1 MNVAFDRKNAL
12 AVLVSVA
19 LVLALAIVA
28 FGPSLVAAQGNPAIT
43 VWTKFND
50 QNPQNTQDEWLA
62 AALDEYRTETG
73 GEITN
78 VFQPFDQINALLNAA
93 VQSGADVPD
102 VSYVDSQF
110 LGFLDR
116 NGVLTDLT
124 EWAKSREWFAD
135 VEPAALAAC
144 TTPDGR
150 IVCIPTTVT
159 NHFTYYWTSFFPDGY
174 PATTDAFLEAAARIQ
189 ADDPAKFAFAGKLSE
204 YISVERLYYGLIRS
218 FGGDIVDGEGHAAWA
233 NEGTVKAVEFARALV
248 QNKYTSDLSL
258 APGFDFETP
267 FKQGDAASF
276 VAGSY
281 SYVYLAPITAPDGT
295 EYAAE
300 VGAFD
305 PGGLAVGDALEAGEL
320 GFAPPLAAPDSQPYS
335 VLLATGWAV
344 PEGAANPDAAKAFID
359 FEMTTARNI
368 AFAIGYGALPSM
380 ISGLAD
386 EAFQNSVLAGR
397 RGISEGVRHWLA
409 AAGGLSAR
417 ADHAGRVITR
427 LITDPSLDIMA
438 ELQASQDDYNTGL
451 D

>member
-1 MNVAFDRKNAL
+1 MKAAFYRKNVPA
-12 AVLVSVA
+12 ALVSVVLA
-19 LVLALAIVA
+19 VVLALVNAA
-28 FGPSLVAAQGNPAIT
+28 LSPVAAQGNPPIT

-62 AALDEYRTETG
+62 AALNEYRAETG
-73 GEITN
+73 SEITN

-124 EWAKSREWFAD
+124 EWAKGRPWFAD

-159 NHFTYYWTSFFPDGY
+159 NHFTYYWTGFFPDGY
-174 PATTDAFLEAAARIQ
+174 PADTEAFLEAAARIK
-189 ADDPAKFAFAGKLSE
+189 AENPENFAFAGKLAE
-204 YISVERLYYGLIRS
+204 YIAVERFYYGLIRS
-218 FGGDIVDGEGHAAWA
+218 FGGDIVDGEGRAAWA
-233 NEGTVKAVEFARALV
+233 NDAVAKTVEFARALV
-248 QNKYTSDLSL
+248 QNGYTSDLSL

-281 SYVYLAPITAPDGT
+281 SYVYLAPLTSPGGT
-295 EYAAE
+295 DYAAE

-320 GFAPPLAAPDSQPYS
+320 GFAPPLAAPGSQPYS
-335 VLLATGWAV
+335 VLLATGWAI
-344 PEGAANPDAAKAFID
+344 PEGAANPDAARAFID
-359 FEMTTARNI
+359 FQMTTARNV
-368 AFAIGYGALPSM
+368 AFAVGYGALPSM

-386 EAFQNSVLAGR
+386 EAFQTPYWKGVAEYQQQYGVGAPALVDYQRGMTILAE
-397 RGISEGVRHWLA
+397 S
-409 AAGGLSAR
+409 
-417 ADHAGRVITR
+417 ITR
-427 LITDPSLDIMA
+427 LITDPSLDILA
-438 ELQASQDDYNTGL
+438 ELQAAQDDYNAG
-451 D
+451 

>member
-1 MNVAFDRKNAL
+1 MNAAFDRKNAIT
-12 AVLVSVA
+12 VLVSVA
-19 LVLALAIVA
+19 LVVVIAIATVA
-28 FGPSLVAAQGNPAIT
+28 SSPVAAQSNPPIT

-73 GEITN
+73 SEITN
-78 VFQPFDQINALLNAA
+78 IYQPFDQINALLNAA
-93 VQSGADVPD
+93 VQSGADIPD

-124 EWAKSREWFAD
+124 EWAQSREWFAD

-159 NHFTYYWTSFFPDGY
+159 NHFTYYWTDFFPDGY
-174 PATTDAFLEAAARIQ
+174 PTTTDDFLEAAARIQ
-189 ADDPAKFAFAGKLSE
+189 ADNPDKFAFAGKLSE
-204 YISVERLYYGLIRS
+204 YISVERFYYGLIRS
-218 FGGDIVDGEGHAAWA
+218 FGGDIVDAEGNAAWA
-233 NEGTVKAVEFARALV
+233 NEGTVKAAEFARALV
-248 QNKYTSDLSL
+248 QNRYTSDLSL

-281 SYVYLAPITAPDGT
+281 SYVYLAPVTSPAGT

-305 PGGLAVGDALEAGEL
+305 PGGLAIGDALEAGDL
-320 GFAPPLAAPDSQPYS
+320 AFAPPLAAPGSQPYS

-359 FEMTTARNI
+359 FQMTTARNV
-368 AFAIGYGALPSM
+368 AFAVGYGALPSM
-380 ISGLAD
+380 LSGLAD
-386 EAFQNSVLAGR
+386 EAFQTPYWQGVAEFQKEYGIGSPPLVDYQRGLTVLAE
-397 RGISEGVRHWLA
+397 S
-409 AAGGLSAR
+409 
-417 ADHAGRVITR
+417 ITR
-427 LITDPSLDIMA
+427 LIADPSLDIMA
-438 ELQASQDDYNTGL
+438 ELQAAQDDYNAG
-451 D
+451 